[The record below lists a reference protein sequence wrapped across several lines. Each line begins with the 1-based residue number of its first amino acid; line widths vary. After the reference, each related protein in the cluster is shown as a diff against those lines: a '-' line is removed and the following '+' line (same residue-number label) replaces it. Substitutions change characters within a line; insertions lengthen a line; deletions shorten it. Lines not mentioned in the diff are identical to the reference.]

1 MRILHYCDW
10 FKEYT
15 ASLIFAS
22 SETSHEIDLVI
33 RRDTREFTGRR
44 QDEAD
49 INSRL
54 IEKCHRVITLPGGY
68 FSMSSAAFRELFRRK
83 SYSRYDV
90 LHLQINYDPRLLW
103 LAWRMP
109 TVLTVH
115 EPGPRIGLPKE
126 RGAKGLTREWLR
138 HLYRRFAD
146 VIIVHTDSGLHGLA
160 PHEMRKA
167 VVIPHGVDAVRRADD
182 CPSSPV
188 ILFFG
193 RVTGYKGIDTLLSAM
208 EKVWTTRP
216 DARLRIL
223 ANPGDGLGG
232 LDSACLDPRVHAT
245 WSGYSRRELELALA
259 QARAVCLPYLSASGS
274 GVGAQALASGKP
286 IVATNVDG
294 LRDLVAHEDLLV
306 TPGCADDLA
315 RALLAV
321 LDNDYRPR
329 RVDPRR
335 TWAAVAAAHLSVY
348 ESLTARNGG
357 VVRKHGG
364 SRAEGHRRS
373 NLSGHRS

>member
-22 SETSHEIDLVI
+22 SENSHEIDLVI
-33 RRDTREFTGRR
+33 RSDTREFTGRR

-54 IEKCHRVITLPGGY
+54 KERCYRVITLAGGY
-68 FSMSSAAFRELFRRK
+68 FSMNAATLLFREFFRRK
-83 SYSRYDV
+83 NYSMYDV
-90 LHLQINYDPRLLW
+90 LHLQINYDPRFLW

-109 TVLTVH
+109 TVVTVH

-126 RGAKGLTREWLR
+126 RGAKGLIREYFR

-146 VIIVHTDSGLHGLA
+146 VIIVHTESGLSGLA
-160 PHEMRKA
+160 PRERCKA
-167 VVIPHGVDAVRRADD
+167 VVIPHGVDIRRADD
-182 CPSSPV
+182 LHQSPV

-193 RVTGYKGIDTLLSAM
+193 RVTAYKGIDKLLTAM

-223 ANPGDGLGG
+223 ANPGDGLGD
-232 LDSACLDPRVHAT
+232 LDSARLDPRVDAT
-245 WSGYSRRELELALA
+245 WSGYSQRELDLALA
-259 QARAVCLPYLSASGS
+259 QARAVCMPYLSASGS

-321 LDNDYRPR
+321 LNNDYEPPR
-329 RVDPRR
+329 IDPRR

-348 ESLTARNGG
+348 DSLTARKGG
-357 VVRKHGG
+357 LVRRVH
-364 SRAEGHRRS
+364 RAGHFGA
-373 NLSGHRS
+373 GHY